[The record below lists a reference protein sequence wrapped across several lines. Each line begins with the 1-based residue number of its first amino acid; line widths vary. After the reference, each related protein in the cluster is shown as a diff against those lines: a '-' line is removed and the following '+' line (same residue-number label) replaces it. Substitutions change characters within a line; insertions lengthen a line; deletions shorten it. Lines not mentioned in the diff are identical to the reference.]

1 MLGASCMLE
10 EIVAK
15 YDRAPLWMRAAIW
28 GLIVLV
34 VGYSLD
40 DIFHSLNLSWRSEQ
54 LAQNSIEAAI
64 IMLGVAIVLK
74 NRDRRIRRRF
84 QEIGY
89 LNHHIRNALA
99 VIEMAQS
106 AVKEA
111 EKREELV
118 SSSSLRIQL
127 CLQKVSR
134 DEDLIDVANLQRTPA
149 KREHRRA
156 S

>member
-1 MLGASCMLE
+1 MLE
-10 EIVAK
+10 QAVAK
-15 YDRAPLWMRAAIW
+15 YDHAPLWTRAAFW
-28 GLIVLV
+28 GLIVFV

-40 DIFHSLNLSWRSEQ
+40 DILHSCNLSWQPEQ
-54 LAQNSIEAAI
+54 LAQNSIEAVI
-64 IMLGVAIVLK
+64 ITLAVATLLK
-74 NRDRRIRRRF
+74 SRDRRIKRRF

-99 VIEMAQS
+99 VIEMAQNF
-106 AVKEA
+106 AKKA
-111 EKREELV
+111 EEREELV
-118 SSSSLRIQL
+118 SSSTLRIQL

-134 DEDLIDVANLQRTPA
+134 QEDLIDVANLQRTSA